1 MISALPQYGEFYH
14 SPHIICLTGVDHITL
29 KMDLFLTKYGYS
41 RDGNLSQTS
50 SDLISKI
57 YLASANEVDFILND
71 WSYSIYHTD
80 GMQETLIKSLK
91 PHRYFIG
98 FVEDIDD
105 GFAYQYGENG
115 QMIRSY
121 SKLSIT
127 HNEFKE
133 DCYGKPNE
141 IENSIIHIEDP
152 MEKIQAVAVSFGFN
166 LKIDLAVLAIYKQKH
181 ERQKL
186 SNAGALT
193 NIKFRGD
200 SE

>member
-1 MISALPQYGEFYH
+1 MKSALPKYGEFYH
-14 SPHIICLTGVDHITL
+14 SPHIMCLSGVDHIKL
-29 KMDLFLTKYGYS
+29 KMDSFLTKYDYS
-41 RDGNLSQTS
+41 RDGSVSQTG

-71 WSYSIYHTD
+71 WSYSIYQTD
-80 GMQETLIKSLK
+80 GMQEALIKSLK

-98 FVEDIDD
+98 FVADIDD

-115 QMIRSY
+115 QIIRSY
-121 SKLSIT
+121 SKLSVT
-127 HNEFKE
+127 HNDFEE
-133 DCYGKPNE
+133 DSYGKPND
-141 IENSIIHIEDP
+141 IENSITHIEDP

-166 LKIDLAVLAIYKQKH
+166 LKIDLAVLAIYMQKH

-193 NIKFRGD
+193 NIEFCGD
-200 SE
+200 SK